1 MGNRFFTNRIY
12 PGRTFSSVWPAEHI
26 GRYWKRQ
33 LSKARRRF
41 AKQICR
47 DGERA
52 YCHMQGLIRYETEV
66 NYKTW

>member
-1 MGNRFFTNRIY
+1 MGSRFFCNRI
-12 PGRTFSSVWPAEHI
+12 PSWGTFSQLWPAEHV

-41 AKQICR
+41 AKQLCR

-52 YCHMQGLIRYETEV
+52 YRHARGLAYYETQA